1 VADRLDRNMFRYIWR
16 FSSRQQILLLVLIV
30 ASYPVQF
37 LIYDATKAIINR
49 AIGGEGPPFSASF
62 FGLPSIS
69 IDIEREWFLL
79 IMCFVFLAAV
89 LINNGFKYIINVLKG
104 RLAEQLLR
112 RLRYTLF
119 ARVLRFPL
127 AHFKRSSAGELISMI
142 TAEAEQVGNFFAG
155 AIADPA
161 FLGGQLVVATAFIF
175 AQDWKM
181 GLVAMAVYPIQIY
194 VVPRLQKKVSML
206 GKARLREIRRLSDH
220 VGESVGGIVDVHAQ
234 GMARLELSR
243 FADRLGII
251 YSIRFE
257 IYRRKYAIK
266 FLNNLLDKVAPFFF
280 YLIGGYLVIDGQMT
294 LGGLVAVLSAHKD
307 MAAPW
312 KELLAWYQQQNDATV
327 KYEQVVAQFDPDGV
341 VDEKLLLGNGDDGE
355 HLSGTLKL
363 GNVSLVD
370 EDEVRRLTNVTLEIE
385 VDSNLAIVG
394 SGSSGR
400 DYLALVLAR
409 LAMPSAGAVRIGS
422 QDLTVLAE
430 PVIGR
435 RIGYVGPTPSLQS
448 TTVEQ
453 NILYGLK
460 FRPVRDAGYDEAEAT
475 QRRRDL
481 EAASNTGN
489 NDDDFRADWV
499 DYEAAGVD
507 GPEALYER
515 IFQLFECVE
524 LADDV
529 YRLGLR
535 GTVDPA
541 EHPAVADAV
550 LQARD
555 ALSARLAEDDYA
567 GLVERFDRERYNTNA
582 TVAENLLFGT
592 PIGDAFAFD
601 RLADSAHVRDVLD
614 KTGLTGELLK
624 AGRDVAETMVEIFA
638 DLPPGHEFFEQ
649 YSFISSDDL
658 PEFKTLLSR
667 TERQDAAQM
676 SAADRALLL
685 SLPFRVIPAQHRL
698 GVIGEDMQAR
708 LLEARRVFAEEMP
721 DGLRDSVEF
730 FDAERYNAAAS
741 LQDNILFGKIVYGQ
755 AGAEARI
762 SGLISQTL
770 DDLGLRGSVLEAGLA
785 FQVGVSGGR
794 LTGAQRQKLGLV
806 RALLKR
812 PDLMVLNE
820 ATSAMDSSVQDR
832 VARNILAERD
842 GQGVIWVVNRPAL
855 AALFER
861 VAVLEDG
868 RIVESG
874 SFAELNHEG
883 SALHRLLHNA

>member
-1 VADRLDRNMFRYIWR
+1 MFRYVWR
-16 FSSRQQILLLVLIV
+16 FSSRQQIVLLVLIV

-37 LIYDATKAIINR
+37 LIYDATKAIVNR
-49 AIGGEGPPFSASF
+49 AIGGEGPPFRASF
-62 FGLPSIS
+62 FGLPNIS
-69 IDIEREWFLL
+69 FDIDRGWFLL

-89 LINNGFKYIINVLKG
+89 LVNNAFKYVINVYKG

-142 TAEAEQVGNFFAG
+142 TAEAEQVGNFFSG

-161 FLGGQLVVATAFIF
+161 FLGGQLIVATAFIF

-181 GLVAMAVYPIQIY
+181 GLVAMAVYPVQIY
-194 VVPRLQKKVSML
+194 VVPRLQKKVSAL

-220 VGESVGGIVDVHAQ
+220 VGEAVGGIVDMHAQ
-234 GMARLELSR
+234 GTARLELSR
-243 FADRLGII
+243 FSDRLGWI
-251 YSIRFE
+251 YNIRFE

-312 KELLAWYQQQNDATV
+312 KEMLAWYQQQNDASV
-327 KYEQVVAQFDPDGV
+327 KYEQIVTQFDPDGV
-341 VDEKLLLGNGDDGE
+341 VDEALLLGDGE
-355 HLSGTLKL
+355 PGARLAGTLSL

-370 EDEVRRLTNVTLEIE
+370 EDEVRRLTNVTLEMGLE
-385 VDSNLAIVG
+385 SNLAVVG

-400 DYLALVLAR
+400 EYLALVLAR
-409 LAMPSAGAVRIGS
+409 LTMPSSGAVRVGD

-430 PVIGR
+430 PVVGR
-435 RIGYVGPTPSLQS
+435 HIGYVGQTPAMQS
-448 TTVEQ
+448 TTVEE
-453 NILYGLK
+453 NLLYGLK
-460 FRPVRDAGYDEAEAT
+460 FRPVRDADYDTAEAA

-481 EAASNTGN
+481 EAAAITGN
-489 NDDDFRADWV
+489 IVDDFRADWV
-499 DYEAAGVD
+499 DYEAAGVAD
-507 GPEALYER
+507 RAALFER
-515 IFQLFECVE
+515 IVHLFELVE
-524 LADDV
+524 LDEDI

-535 GTVDPA
+535 GTVDPT
-541 EHPAVADAV
+541 EHPNVADAV
-550 LQARD
+550 LQARR
-555 ALSARLAEDDYA
+555 ALAARLVEEGFA
-567 GLVERFDRERYNTNA
+567 GLVEQFDRERYNTNA

-601 RLADSAHVRDVLD
+601 RLADSVYVREVLD
-614 KTGLTGELLK
+614 KTGLTGDLLK
-624 AGRDVAETMVEIFA
+624 AGREVAETMVEIFA

-708 LLEARRVFAEEMP
+708 LLEARQVFAAELP

-730 FDAERYNAAAS
+730 FDAERYNASAS
-741 LQDNILFGKIVYGQ
+741 LQDNILFGKVVYGQ
-755 AGAEARI
+755 AGAEARLG
-762 SGLISQTL
+762 SLVSQTL

-785 FQVGVSGGR
+785 FQVGVGGGR

-806 RALLKR
+806 RAMLKR
-812 PDLMVLNE
+812 PDLLVLNE
-820 ATSAMDSSVQDR
+820 ATSAIDPSVQDR
-832 VARNILAERD
+832 IARNILTERD
-842 GQGVIWVVNRPAL
+842 GRGVVWVVNRPTM
-855 AALFER
+855 AALFDQ
-861 VAVLEDG
+861 VVVLEDG
-868 RIVESG
+868 RVVESG
-874 SFAELNHEG
+874 VYAELDREG
-883 SALHRLLHNA
+883 SALHGLINNV